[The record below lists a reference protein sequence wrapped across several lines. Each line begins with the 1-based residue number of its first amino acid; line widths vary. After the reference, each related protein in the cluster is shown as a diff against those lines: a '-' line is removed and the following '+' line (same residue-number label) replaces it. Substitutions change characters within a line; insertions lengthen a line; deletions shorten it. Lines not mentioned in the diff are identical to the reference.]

1 MSLNPS
7 EQRIFDYLQSNRDE
21 GRFWREKIRAAAA
34 GTPDLHA
41 LAARLDLE
49 LRRYHE
55 ERSAVVA
62 HLREKTDRDSLC
74 RMSMRNL
81 AELLLRLWTD
91 PKPKKAP
98 VPGEDP
104 ANN

>member
-1 MSLNPS
+1 MSLNPT

-21 GRFWREKIRAAAA
+21 GRFWQEKVRAAAA
-34 GTPDLHA
+34 RTADLHA

-49 LRRYHE
+49 LRQYHE
-55 ERSAVVA
+55 ERSAVVPQF
-62 HLREKTDRDSLC
+62 REKADRESLR

-91 PKPKKAP
+91 PKPKKAA
-98 VPGEDP
+98 VSGGDSS
-104 ANN
+104 NK